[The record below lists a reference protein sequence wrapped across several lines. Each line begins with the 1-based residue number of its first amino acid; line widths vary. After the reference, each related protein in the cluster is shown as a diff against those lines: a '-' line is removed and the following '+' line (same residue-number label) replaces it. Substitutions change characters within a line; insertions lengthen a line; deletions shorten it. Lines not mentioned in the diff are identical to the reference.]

1 MWGVGRHILKQEML
15 QWPHAMRVSFLGW
28 KRYNG
33 TTVDA
38 WFCCSH
44 HPTTTLIA
52 RFALIRHRRSNVLFY
67 VRERRVPHARA
78 ARRAL
83 AALPGVLRRQI
94 LQYLSVPHI
103 VSLKAWLRQMH
114 PDVVE
119 TREARWSPA
128 HSLRTSWYE
137 IQRHLR
143 LAAVMREGTPHGKKK
158 PRLR

>member
-1 MWGVGRHILKQEML
+1 M
-15 QWPHAMRVSFLGW
+15 
-28 KRYNG
+28 
-33 TTVDA
+33 
-38 WFCCSH
+38 
-44 HPTTTLIA
+44 
-52 RFALIRHRRSNVLFY
+52 LFY